1 MAKTGVSRR
10 EFFKLGGVGLVGAAL
25 LRVTGCG
32 SSSDDT
38 SETQLQTLLVLGE
51 RTPESVD
58 HEYPPTEE
66 GHEARRNI
74 EERLLAYASKTNED
88 GIRIEDF
95 SRLRGALAESWEV
108 SSDGRTI
115 TFHLRKGVKS
125 YAGNELTSRDLM
137 WTFDRGWDMKA
148 TYYWY
153 LTQILGVK
161 SSDAWSAPDKYTFKL
176 TLPEPSPLIDIIW
189 VNNDLGINDATEAEK
204 HATDE
209 DPWASRWLTTN
220 SASFGP
226 YQIVKWS
233 PGQEVIYEANENYY
247 RGAPKIKRVIY
258 REVPSSSNRV
268 ALLQSGDADV
278 SEWLLPRELVS
289 VEDAPNVK
297 VWSVYGN
304 YIHRVEMQNELEPFD
319 NAKVRQALNHLVP
332 RREILENVYYGFG
345 RPTNSPISE
354 IYPAYTEKYFDFP
367 MEEDVEK
374 AKDLLSEA
382 GYPDGFETTL
392 SYRTGSPIEE
402 DLAVILRTSFAKA
415 GVDVTLQKM
424 PASNLVEKYTKG
436 ELPMYFF
443 RDMAIVPDAAYVA
456 NLWLNSASP
465 INYSRY
471 KNPEV
476 DRLIN
481 NALQSTDE
489 KSREAD
495 MKKVQQIVIQEP
507 PWVLLVNPGYQLAAS
522 DKVRGYSWYT
532 PNGNA
537 WYNFYKI
544 ENRES

>member
-1 MAKTGVSRR
+1 MVKRMVSRR
-10 EFFKLGGVGLVGAAL
+10 EFFKLGGVGLAGAAL
-25 LRVTGCG
+25 LGVTGCG
-32 SSSDDT
+32 SNNET
-38 SETQLQTLLVLGE
+38 SKAQLQTLVVLGE

-58 HEYPPTEE
+58 HEYPPTEA

-88 GIRIEDF
+88 GVKVEDF
-95 SRLRGALAESWEV
+95 SKLKGALAESWEV
-108 SSDGRTI
+108 SPDRRTI
-115 TFHLRKGVKS
+115 TFRLRKGVKS
-125 YAGNELTSRDLM
+125 YTGNELTSEDVM
-137 WTFDRGWDMKA
+137 WTFNRGWDMKA

-153 LTQILGVK
+153 LTQVLGVK

-176 TLPEPSPLIDIIW
+176 TLPEPSPLIERLW
-189 VNNDLGINDATEAEK
+189 VNNDLGINDATEAKK
-204 HATDE
+204 HVTDE
-209 DPWASRWLTTN
+209 DPWASRWLATN

-233 PGQEVIYEANENYY
+233 PGQEVVYEANENYY

-268 ALLQSGDADV
+268 ALLQSGSADV
-278 SEWLLPRELVS
+278 AEWLLPRELVKIK
-289 VEDAPNVK
+289 DAPGIK

-304 YIHRVEMQNELEPFD
+304 YIHRVEMQNELEPF
-319 NAKVRQALNHLVP
+319 NNVEVRQALNYLVP
-332 RREILENVYYGFG
+332 RKEILEKVYYGFG
-345 RPTNSPISE
+345 RPTKSPISE
-354 IYPAYTEKYFDFP
+354 IYPAYTDEYFDFP

-374 AKDLLSEA
+374 AKKLLTEA

-402 DLAVILRTSFAKA
+402 NLAVLLKSSFAKA
-415 GVDVTLQKM
+415 GVDLTLQKM
-424 PASNLVEKYTKG
+424 PASNMVEQYTKG
-436 ELPMYFF
+436 KLPMYFF

-481 NALQSTDE
+481 NGLRSTDE

-495 MKKVQQIVIQEP
+495 MKRVQQIVMQEP
-507 PWVLLVNPGYQLAAS
+507 PWVFLVNPGYQLATR
-522 DKVRGYSWYT
+522 DNVKGYSWYT

-537 WYNFYKI
+537 WYDFYK
-544 ENRES
+544 NTR